1 MVILYGHQSCSRG
14 GGRNAIQDECGVDN
28 NTGCWQPVLQSSVT
42 NVVMNVQT
50 LMVCRAL
57 IHILKVTYPFY
68 TPGGLRGIKV
78 TWKVNGSSGIFSFSK
93 NVLVFFYCQHFI
105 MKIFKD
111 TVKLKEFYSEPRYLE
126 SIINILLCLLYH
138 FSIYSLI
145 HLIWYFKVNGRY
157 HIFPA

>member
-1 MVILYGHQSCSRG
+1 MWGRQQYRMLAACSAEFSHQRGHERADPDG
-14 GGRNAIQDECGVDN
+14 
-28 NTGCWQPVLQSSVT
+28 LQSTHSHSKGYISFLYSWRT
-42 NVVMNVQT
+42 QRHQGHLESQWQFWN
-50 LMVCRAL
+50 
-57 IHILKVTYPFY
+57 F
-68 TPGGLRGIKV
+68 
-78 TWKVNGSSGIFSFSK
+78 FFSK